1 MKKLLILMLV
11 LGMASLASATPVMVV
26 SNTTPTLGSTF
37 TVTISG
43 TSAEASGATWDDGGY
58 EGVIAL
64 DYDNYTDG
72 ADNPYISFESL
83 TPTIETAAG
92 ASAGTTPATGNVAW
106 VAAFGFP
113 EPSEVKDVDEGLWFT
128 WTLNADALGTT
139 MVDFLNAGWSTTLD
153 DQLVTIIPEPV
164 TIALLG
170 LGALFL
176 RRRK

>member
-43 TSAEASGATWDDGGY
+43 TSAEASGTDYIGGGY
-58 EGVIAL
+58 AGVLAL

-72 ADNPYISFESL
+72 ADNPYISFVNVTV
-83 TPTIETAAG
+83 TPTIAAG
-92 ASAGTTPATGNVAW
+92 AGAGMSDSTGNVQW
-106 VAAFGFP
+106 IAAYGINP
-113 EPSEVKDVDEGLWFT
+113 ADETRDVDEGLWFT
-128 WTLNADALGTT
+128 WTLNADSLGTT
-139 MVDFLNAGWSTTLD
+139 MVDFLNAGWTATID
-153 DQLVTIIPEPV
+153 DQLVTVIPEPV